1 MAEDGKQKKAGGRKA
16 WKMSTKVIL
25 ALVFFAIWGIG
36 IIFCMSNTMFIKRQY
51 WLDVDECLSGDRV
64 TIVPNRGDILSD
76 EGLLLA
82 SSVKRYRV
90 TMDFKSSEKDE
101 KRRLKDQTKKDT
113 LVTSHIDAFAEQMHR
128 LFPEYSESEFR
139 NHILKGQQ
147 QKSQSWLLL
156 PGVSRNSYP
165 ISYSKYKMLATTDLL
180 RPRYEYWLFSSESK
194 ISREKPFGT
203 LATRTIGAMY
213 ESKDSAKNGLE
224 LSYDSLLR
232 GIPGIGHR
240 EKVQNVARTVVEV
253 SDVPGCDVWTTLNV
267 EIQDIAQNAL
277 LKEMEFLHGQSGR
290 VVVME
295 VQTGDIKAMASY
307 NLTESGTYEE
317 TQNNVAMEIYEPGS
331 TFKTVSMM
339 VAFDDGKIALKDS
352 VFCENGSYYGFGGA
366 HMTDGSH
373 GGKRGYEWLDVQHIL
388 MNSCNIGTAKLIN
401 GAYGKNPTEFV
412 DGVYDT
418 GINTYFDLQLKGT
431 EKPVIRRDGYWDAT
445 RLPWMAI
452 GYNTQL
458 PVINTLA
465 FYNAIAND
473 GCMVAPRLVSKVTRD
488 GEVVEKNPVRVVK
501 EHICKEST
509 LDTIRFMLEQVV
521 EGGTGKNAGS
531 KHFKV
536 AGKTG
541 TAQISK
547 GASGYKSGRTT
558 HMVSFVG
565 YFPADRPKYSCIVSI
580 STSSQ
585 TNMSAGGGSMAAPV
599 FHEISERIMAM
610 STSRD
615 IEQAVDTV
623 NDRMPRVLAG
633 DLTSTAVV
641 LDGLNLSHSGR
652 NQWTSGGDSLWG
664 KVLLDDGKYRSQA
677 VDVSDGEVPDVRGMG
692 LQDALFILEKEGL
705 RVNADGVGRVR
716 SQSLMPG
723 YRFKKGETIQLRLDM
738 K

>member
-1 MAEDGKQKKAGGRKA
+1 
-16 WKMSTKVIL
+16 
-25 ALVFFAIWGIG
+25 
-36 IIFCMSNTMFIKRQY
+36 
-51 WLDVDECLSGDRV
+51 
-64 TIVPNRGDILSD
+64 
-76 EGLLLA
+76 
-82 SSVKRYRV
+82 
-90 TMDFKSSEKDE
+90 
-101 KRRLKDQTKKDT
+101 
-113 LVTSHIDAFAEQMHR
+113 
-128 LFPEYSESEFR
+128 
-139 NHILKGQQ
+139 
-147 QKSQSWLLL
+147 
-156 PGVSRNSYP
+156 
-165 ISYSKYKMLATTDLL
+165 
-180 RPRYEYWLFSSESK
+180 
-194 ISREKPFGT
+194 
-203 LATRTIGAMY
+203 
-213 ESKDSAKNGLE
+213 
-224 LSYDSLLR
+224 
-232 GIPGIGHR
+232 
-240 EKVQNVARTVVEV
+240 
-253 SDVPGCDVWTTLNV
+253 
-267 EIQDIAQNAL
+267 
-277 LKEMEFLHGQSGR
+277 
-290 VVVME
+290 
-295 VQTGDIKAMASY
+295 
-307 NLTESGTYEE
+307 
-317 TQNNVAMEIYEPGS
+317 
-331 TFKTVSMM
+331 
-339 VAFDDGKIALKDS
+339 
-352 VFCENGSYYGFGGA
+352 
-366 HMTDGSH
+366 
-373 GGKRGYEWLDVQHIL
+373 
-388 MNSCNIGTAKLIN
+388 
-401 GAYGKNPTEFV
+401 
-412 DGVYDT
+412 
-418 GINTYFDLQLKGT
+418 
-431 EKPVIRRDGYWDAT
+431 
-445 RLPWMAI
+445 
-452 GYNTQL
+452 
-458 PVINTLA
+458 
-465 FYNAIAND
+465 
-473 GCMVAPRLVSKVTRD
+473 
-488 GEVVEKNPVRVVK
+488 
-501 EHICKEST
+501 
-509 LDTIRFMLEQVV
+509 MLEQVV